1 MNAKEYDAVAAHID
15 LAVENVAETLLQVS
29 HAIHDEPELA
39 FEEYF
44 ACELLSS
51 TLRDNDLEVETGV
64 YSLETAFETTINSEQ
79 DGPTVA
85 VLAEYDALPQIGH
98 ACGHNI
104 IATTALGATLALNAV
119 AQSLPG
125 RVKLLGTPAEERWR

>member
-1 MNAKEYDAVAAHID
+1 MPFMVNLSWPLKNISPVSCS
-15 LAVENVAETLLQVS
+15 LARY
-29 HAIHDEPELA
+29 AITIL
-39 FEEYF
+39 
-44 ACELLSS
+44 
-51 TLRDNDLEVETGV
+51 NVETGV

-125 RVKLLGTPAEERWR
+125 RVKLLGTCRGAGWW

>member
-29 HAIHDEPELA
+29 HAIHGEPELA

-51 TLRDNDLEVETGV
+51 TLRDADLDVETGV

-119 AQSLPG
+119 AQSLPWG
-125 RVKLLGTPAEERWR
+125 RLLP